1 MKKSIFVIIAILLVS
16 TMLLAA
22 CAPAAPAPAATEP
35 VVAKPV
41 ATEVPAT
48 AVPATEVPAVEPTA
62 AGPCLTIGVLYVGAI
77 TDAGFNQAM
86 HDSAMEVKKNISCV
100 EIIEAENVPE
110 GPDAEKTMQ
119 TMIDQGAK
127 LIFPTSF
134 GHQEPAFN
142 LSKTNPDVVFEH
154 VGGYMMSDNF
164 ANFFGK
170 PPETFYIMGA
180 AAGLVTKSNKLGF
193 VAAFPMGWSITFIN
207 AFELG
212 AQSTNP
218 KAETIVNWTFS
229 WSDTAKEAAAADA
242 LINQGVDVI
251 TMHVDAPGTIIQ
263 TAEAR
268 KVYSIGYQSL
278 AAQQFAPEYWLSGV
292 GFTLGGK
299 MTWFAQSVMDKSWKP
314 IFLRCGLADGCMAI
328 APFGPKVPQ
337 NAQDKVK
344 ELSDQLNAGK
354 LVVFKG
360 PIVDQTEKVRIA
372 EGATLGDED
381 MGNVDWFVKGV
392 VGNPK

>member
-1 MKKSIFVIIAILLVS
+1 MKKSIFTVFASLIVL

-22 CAPAAPAPAATEP
+22 CAPAATEAPVVPTEAP
-35 VVAKPV
+35 VVATEAPVV
-41 ATEVPAT
+41 ATEAPV
-48 AVPATEVPAVEPTA
+48 VATEAPVAE
-62 AGPCLTIGVLYVGAI
+62 GPCLIIGVTYVGSI

-86 HDSAMEVKKNISCV
+86 HDSAMEVQKNIPCV
-100 EIIEAENVPE
+100 KILEAENVPE
-110 GPDAEKTMQ
+110 TADAEKTMQ
-119 TMIDQGAK
+119 TMIDEGAR

-134 GHQEPAFN
+134 GHQEFAFN

-218 KAETIVNWTFS
+218 AAETIVNWTFS
-229 WSDTAKEAAAADA
+229 WSDSAKEAAAADA

-263 TAEAR
+263 TAESR
-268 KVYSIGYQSL
+268 GVYSIGYQSL

-299 MTWFAQSVMDKSWKP
+299 MTWFASSVMDETWEP

-344 ELSDQLNAGK
+344 ELSDALNAGT

-360 PIVDQTEKVRIA
+360 PIVDQDGAVRIA
-372 EGATLGDED
+372 EGATLGDQD